1 MKNKVENLETLA
13 QTKFL
18 SLYNA
23 NYTNKGGNKKT
34 WTIATRKTKE
44 AVSTSSTRSTTIL

>member
-23 NYTNKGGNKKT
+23 NYTKYSLYYSCSSN
-34 WTIATRKTKE
+34 
-44 AVSTSSTRSTTIL
+44 STFMLNSSN

>member
-18 SLYNA
+18 SLYNV
-23 NYTNKGGNKKT
+23 KGRKK
-34 WTIATRKTKE
+34 
-44 AVSTSSTRSTTIL
+44 ILLSFKR